1 MVCYLPSSNQFGPKL
16 MSRLLF
22 LIPVIAIIELIV
34 LVKVGQVIGLGPTI
48 LIIIATGVTGA
59 WLLRR
64 QGPQIMAQVQMKA
77 AAGEMPAR
85 ELVEGLLMVV
95 GGILLMTPGFVTDAC
110 GMFLIL
116 PPTRALLISSVSK
129 RLAGAAVTRYS
140 TFGGGQGP
148 FGSSQGPFGDSQG
161 PSSRNQGP
169 FGAGGFGRRPDGNP
183 FGSGPAANEDE
194 AGPSSPDS
202 GSGRV
207 IEGEFTEIDKK

>member
-22 LIPVIAIIELIV
+22 LVPVIAIIELIV
-34 LVKVGQVIGLGPTI
+34 LVNVGQVIGLGPTI

-64 QGPQIMAQVQMKA
+64 QGTQILAQVQMKA

-85 ELVEGLLMVV
+85 ELVEGLLMLI

-110 GMFLIL
+110 GLFLIL
-116 PPTRALLISSVSK
+116 PPTRAMLIAGVSK

-140 TFGGGQGP
+140 TFGGAKGP
-148 FGSSQGPFGDSQG
+148 FGKSQGPFNSG
-161 PSSRNQGP
+161 QGP
-169 FGAGGFGRRPDGNP
+169 FGAGGFGQRPDGNP
-183 FGSGPAANEDE
+183 FGSGPAANEDHVR
-194 AGPSSPDS
+194 PSSSES